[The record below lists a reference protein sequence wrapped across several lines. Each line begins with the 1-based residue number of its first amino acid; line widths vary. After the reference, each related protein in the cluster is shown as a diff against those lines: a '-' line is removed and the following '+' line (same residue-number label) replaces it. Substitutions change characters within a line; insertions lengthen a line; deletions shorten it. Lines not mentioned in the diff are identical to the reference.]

1 VGCRILDP
9 FYCFWFIWHCSSFSD
24 SFIETKGVG
33 MDWNSHQ
40 SFYCVFIHFCRFGI
54 LICAIY
60 MGKRIINITGKQYFL
75 LTISV
80 LSIFVVGT
88 YIFEFLGQVFEFLFL
103 PWLFGLLVTSAIL
116 AIYGIVVLFR
126 TYTLRERLW
135 IWFGIALNL
144 FFVFSLIF
152 ANLGYG

>member
-1 VGCRILDP
+1 
-9 FYCFWFIWHCSSFSD
+9 
-24 SFIETKGVG
+24 
-33 MDWNSHQ
+33 
-40 SFYCVFIHFCRFGI
+40 
-54 LICAIY
+54 